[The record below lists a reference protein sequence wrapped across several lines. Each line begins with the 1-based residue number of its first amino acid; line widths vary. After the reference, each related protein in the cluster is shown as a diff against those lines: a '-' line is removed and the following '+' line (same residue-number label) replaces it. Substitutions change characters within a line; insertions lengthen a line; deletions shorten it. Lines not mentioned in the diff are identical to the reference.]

1 MNKPEIFEK
10 IKKVLVEKYDA
21 DGPTLTEQST
31 LGEDLGLDS
40 LDQVEFIMEME
51 RHFSMRINDEDAAQ
65 LQNVGDIL
73 NYIDK
78 QVNGDGTVSA

>member
-10 IKKVLVEKYDA
+10 IKQVLVDKYDA

-51 RHFSMRINDEDAAQ
+51 RHFSMKIEDDDAAK
-65 LQNVGDIL
+65 LKNIGDIL

-78 QVNGDGTVSA
+78 NVNGDGTVSA